1 MAHKHKKQKKTKKRN
16 IRWLFIA
23 GLIIGVL
30 LMYAGNRY
38 MEYTSTDEYCMSCHI
53 HPQADESWQQS
64 SHHNTKSGVVI
75 HCVECHLPP
84 KSSCNY
90 LWTKGKTG
98 FKDLWTYY
106 TKDSASFNWQ
116 QKSRLEYAT
125 KIVFNESC
133 EKCHENLFST
143 GLTSEGAIAHL
154 YYVENKKKLD
164 LQCISCHLDAG
175 HYNPDYS
182 HKASDIFGSNDDK
195 EPKEIYDSATTLSG
209 FKNFT
214 EKVPGTSV
222 TFNMVAIPGGTF
234 KMGSPVD
241 EPFRQIDESPVREVT
256 VSSFYM
262 SEVEVVW
269 SDYEAFFRETRSEGR
284 IDPSVI
290 MERNRN
296 AVDAVSG
303 PTPFYGQVDQGW
315 GFGKSPAIT
324 MSHYAAQVYCQWLSL
339 KTGKKYRLPTEA
351 EWEYAARAGTTTPY
365 FFDGNP
371 KKFTRDR
378 WWNSIF
384 GVDTA
389 MINSYIIYAENSG
402 GRTQHADKVVPN
414 PFGLKNMLGNVME
427 YCSDWYSEN
436 AYSETSD
443 RVTDPKGPEDGT
455 EHVVRGGSFSSDAKD
470 LRVAKRDYSHTE
482 EWLKTDPQSPK
493 SIWWLSDCV
502 KIGFRVVC
510 ECN

>member
-1 MAHKHKKQKKTKKRN
+1 MTQRHKKNRKSKGRK
-16 IRWLFIA
+16 IRWIFVT
-23 GLIIGVL
+23 GLVIGVL
-30 LMYAGNRY
+30 LTYYGNRY
-38 MEYTSTDEYCMSCHI
+38 LEYTSTDEYCMSCHI

-98 FKDLWTYY
+98 LKDLWSYY
-106 TKDSASFNWQ
+106 TKDSASFDWQ
-116 QKSRLEYAT
+116 HRSRLEYAV
-125 KIVFNESC
+125 KIAFNESC
-133 EKCHENLFST
+133 EKCHENLFT
-143 GLTSEGAIAHL
+143 KGLTSEGAVAHL
-154 YYVENKKKLD
+154 YYVENKEKLD

-182 HKASDIFGSNDDK
+182 HKANDVFGSESD
-195 EPKEIYDSATTLSG
+195 EPQEIYDSATKLTG
-209 FKNFT
+209 FGNFT
-214 EKVPGTSV
+214 EKVPGTPV
-222 TFNMVAIPGGTF
+222 AFNMIAVPGGTF

-241 EPFRQIDESPVREVT
+241 EPYRKADEGPVREVT
-256 VSSFYM
+256 VSPFYM

-269 SDYEAFFRETRSEGR
+269 SDYESFFRETRSEGR
-284 IDPSVI
+284 IDPRVI

-296 AVDAVSG
+296 AVDGVSG

-324 MSHYAAQVYCQWLSL
+324 MSHYAAQTYCQWLSI

-351 EWEYAARAGTTTPY
+351 EWEYAARGNTSTPY
-365 FFDGNP
+365 FFDGSP

-378 WWNSIF
+378 WWNSVF

-389 MINSYIIYAENSG
+389 VINTYVVYAENSG
-402 GRTQHADKVVPN
+402 GRTQYAGKVASN

-436 AYSETSD
+436 AYSETPD
-443 RVTDPKGPEDGT
+443 KVTNPTGPESGA

-470 LRVAKRDYSHTE
+470 LRAASRDYSRTE

-510 ECN
+510 ECE